1 MADPKGSRGQGRIF
15 QRGRVWWVA
24 YYSRHGKEIR
34 ESAHTKKE
42 AEAKKFLDKR
52 REESKTPTFVS
63 PDAMKLRFEDLCD
76 LLRRDY
82 ARKRN
87 RSRLESKLTRMA
99 EVFAGDRALDIT
111 TDRIER
117 YIEAREKAKAR
128 PATINRELA
137 ALRRAFRLAV
147 AKNLLPTMPAITLL
161 SEADNVREGFVD
173 PPEFARLLTEL
184 RERDASDAADAA
196 EFAYLTCLRRGNVL
210 GAVWPWFKL
219 EHDRSGAVVAGNVR
233 LPGTVTKN
241 KKPLSL
247 ALTGPMLALIG
258 RRWEQRIADCPFV
271 FHRQGRPLGRFAGPW
286 NAACD
291 AVGLP
296 RTLFHD
302 LRRSGARNLRR
313 AGVDEHVIQR
323 IGGWKTASMFKRYDI
338 VDERDLRDAA
348 ERLSTYLEAETTA
361 APTVVL
367 LRRRS

>member
-1 MADPKGSRGQGRIF
+1 MADQEGSRGEGRVF
-15 QRGRVWWVA
+15 QRGGVFWVA
-24 YYSRHGKEIR
+24 YYRHGKEIR
-34 ESAHTKKE
+34 ESAHTTDQEK
-42 AEAKKFLDKR
+42 AKKFLHTR
-52 REESKTPTFVS
+52 REASKTPTFVS
-63 PDAMKLRFEDLCD
+63 PQAKKLRFEDLCD
-76 LLRRDY
+76 LLRLDY
-82 ARKRN
+82 KRKRN
-87 RSRLESKLTRMA
+87 RSRLESKLTRLA

-111 TDRIER
+111 TDRIDR

-147 AKNLLPTMPAITLL
+147 DKKLLPTMPAITLL

-173 PPEFARLLTEL
+173 APEFAALLAKLTEL
-184 RERDASDAADAA
+184 GAADVADAA

-219 EHDRSGAVVAGNVR
+219 ELDRSGVVVAGSVR

-247 ALTGPMLALIG
+247 ALNRRLVALIG
-258 RRWEQRIADCPFV
+258 RRWEQRIPDCPFV
-271 FHRQGRPLGRFAGPW
+271 FHREGQPLVRFEGPW

-313 AGVDEHVIQR
+313 AGVAEHVIQR

-338 VDERDLRDAA
+338 VDERDLRDAG
-348 ERLSTYLEAETTA
+348 ERLEMFLDTEMTA
-361 APTVVL
+361 TPTVL
-367 LRRRS
+367 PLRRRS